1 MAIGSAAMAEP
12 SVTLY
17 GILDGGV
24 SVSKLQHQSAKV
36 QMTNGNWLSNRWG
49 LMGQEDLGGGNSVY
63 FKLEQGFNLSNGSE
77 AVAGKAFNRETAL
90 GLSGDWGKLGFGRFG
105 DSLRTAERSAS

>member
-1 MAIGSAAMAEP
+1 MKTNI
-12 SVTLY
+12 VVLR
-17 GILDGGV
+17 LV
-24 SVSKLQHQSAKV
+24 SIDQNFDCFNC
-36 QMTNGNWLSNRWG
+36 MTGNLFNWLSNRWG
-49 LMGQEDLGGGNSVY
+49 LMGQEDLGGGNSMY

>member
-1 MAIGSAAMAEP
+1 M
-12 SVTLY
+12 
-17 GILDGGV
+17 
-24 SVSKLQHQSAKV
+24 
-36 QMTNGNWLSNRWG
+36 
-49 LMGQEDLGGGNSVY
+49 Y

>member
-1 MAIGSAAMAEP
+1 M
-12 SVTLY
+12 
-17 GILDGGV
+17 
-24 SVSKLQHQSAKV
+24 
-36 QMTNGNWLSNRWG
+36 
-49 LMGQEDLGGGNSVY
+49 Y

-105 DSLRTAERSAS
+105 GLSSDWGTFSILGGAAYSTSFSTIGNMYGAFYLTDRYNNSEVFKDT